1 MFYLEKEKTL
11 SIVERKYRSEIHN
24 SYQIYKLCRYIILH
38 TVVVNRMEPESQPIK
53 ERLKDNKNIIYLC
66 KEKEFII
73 VKNLDTTL
81 KLLDLEWEVIEDL
94 ADGMFLMSKIVKPAN
109 ENSEL

>member
-1 MFYLEKEKTL
+1 
-11 SIVERKYRSEIHN
+11 
-24 SYQIYKLCRYIILH
+24 
-38 TVVVNRMEPESQPIK
+38 MEPESQPIK

-81 KLLDLEWEVIEDL
+81 KLLDLEWEVVEDL
-94 ADGMFLMSKIVKPAN
+94 ADGMFLMSKIVKPTN
-109 ENSEL
+109 ENGEL